1 MKNEETFRPT
11 RETNL
16 ALLEEMRARL
26 SRLRAN
32 RFQCRVSVI
41 EAKRIKE
48 SLVQPFAALLPEG
61 DKQ

>member
-1 MKNEETFRPT
+1 MKNEEIFRLT

-32 RFQCRVSVI
+32 KFQCRVQVV
-41 EAKRIKE
+41 EAKRLKE
-48 SLVQPFAALLPEG
+48 KLPVPPTT
-61 DKQ
+61 DA

>member
-1 MKNEETFRPT
+1 MSDPKLANAVRLTLAS
-11 RETNL
+11 NL
-16 ALLEEMRARL
+16 ALLEEMKARL

-48 SLVQPFAALLPEG
+48 KLPVPPTT
-61 DKQ
+61 DA

>member
-1 MKNEETFRPT
+1 MKNEEIFRLT

-48 SLVQPFAALLPEG
+48 KLLVPLNDALPEG
-61 DKQ
+61 K

>member
-1 MKNEETFRPT
+1 MSDPKLAEAVRLTLAS
-11 RETNL
+11 NL

-48 SLVQPFAALLPEG
+48 NATKETQ
-61 DKQ
+61 K